1 MAKLGNCLA
10 LAALGAAPLGV
21 ATAKNEDDAAAPH
34 RRIQLGTCRVGA
46 DVSSAETLGLDVCL
60 KASAG
65 SEISYFFANAED
77 NHWLKH
83 GRGYAGVHP
92 TTWLSLHAA
101 GRVRDRRPLGVEAV
115 EDRAAFP
122 EYALVRLGN
131 PAFHRVR
138 MTAGRLTL
146 PFGVDGSEVME
157 SVRWLENREF
167 WASPRFG
174 TYLTVDDRLAT
185 TVEVG
190 FATDQ
195 GSKDG
200 ERDRGTEDAS
210 DPARPPNQA
219 YALRLSRD
227 VSILDGSRL
236 MASVYGDQDGRRRF
250 GAAFV
255 TKTVQ
260 GDSTHFEFVR
270 ILMTP
275 SGKSEPFRQL
285 VRASYSSTW
294 RANAR
299 WIVQIDDE
307 QRRYRLGV
315 LGYDNRILPHAFIR
329 MAITYNKS
337 ETGDKERRW
346 SLTTGLEAQL

>member
-10 LAALGAAPLGV
+10 LAALGVAPLGA
-21 ATAKNEDDAAAPH
+21 ATAKSDDDAAAPH

-46 DVSSAETLGLDVCL
+46 DVSSAETLGLDLCL
-60 KASAG
+60 KARAG
-65 SEISYFFANAED
+65 AEISYFFANPED
-77 NHWLKH
+77 NHWLRY
-83 GRGYAGVHP
+83 GRGYAGLHP

-101 GRVRDRRPLGVEAV
+101 GLVRDLRPLGAEAV

-138 MTAGRLTL
+138 LTAGRLTL

-167 WASPRFG
+167 WTSPRLG
-174 TYLTVDDRLAT
+174 AYLTADDRLAT
-185 TVEVG
+185 TVELG
-190 FATDQ
+190 FASDQ
-195 GSKDG
+195 WSKDD
-200 ERDRGTEDAS
+200 ERDRVTEDGR
-210 DPARPPNQA
+210 DTVQRPNQA

-236 MASVYGDQDGRRRF
+236 MASGYGDQNGRRRF

-270 ILMTP
+270 ILTTP
-275 SGKSEPFRQL
+275 SGKAAPFRQIL
-285 VRASYSSTW
+285 RASYSSTW

-315 LGYDNRILPHAFIR
+315 LGYDNRILPQAVIR

-337 ETGDKERRW
+337 ETGDGERRW